1 MDISFINMTSLN
13 KIKKYFDTGFYNKA
27 IRYFSELDETNPS
40 PQVLNVVAACYFRLG
55 EYHKAD
61 IVLQQAEPS
70 LSDNPGYLS
79 LYAANSRLLANY
91 EKSRSLFIRA
101 LELDP
106 TSLSVKNN
114 YANLLIDEAELEE
127 AETILTDILKVDPH
141 YKDAISNLNR
151 VRYKIS
157 SLQDSSKDVSIP
169 TVVPQKGFSLVDPL
183 LLAFADEEV
192 DYARKRYKLKNEPDV
207 SRILDNLPGDN
218 VEKTNQDKL
227 AVARQSLS
235 EGNFKFCLQIC
246 NSISPSFVNAEI
258 YDIASDAYLNLRRFK
273 ESEICLLNSLVIG
286 GGTPKRYLNLVTF
299 SSMRSDFSLA
309 EYYLE
314 KAASLDPSH
323 PQLDAISKL
332 VKKQK
337 TNSTSHSPFSESWQ
351 EPDLKK

>member
-1 MDISFINMTSLN
+1 M
-13 KIKKYFDTGFYNKA
+13 
-27 IRYFSELDETNPS
+27 
-40 PQVLNVVAACYFRLG
+40 
-55 EYHKAD
+55 
-61 IVLQQAEPS
+61 
-70 LSDNPGYLS
+70 SDNPGYLS

-127 AETILTDILKVDPH
+127 AETILMDILKVDPH

-183 LLAFADEEV
+183 LLRLPMRRLNLQGSAINSKMSLMFHDF
-192 DYARKRYKLKNEPDV
+192 R
-207 SRILDNLPGDN
+207 NLPGDN

-323 PQLDAISKL
+323 PQLDAISSPI
-332 VKKQK
+332 KKQK
-337 TNSTSHSPFSESWQ
+337 ANSTSYSPFSKVGRSQ
-351 EPDLKK
+351 I

>member
-1 MDISFINMTSLN
+1 MSNQLSTLKCIIWTFLYQHDFP

-27 IRYFSELDETNPS
+27 ITYFSELDETNPS

-127 AETILTDILKVDPH
+127 AETILMDILKVDPH

-151 VRYKIS
+151 VRYK
-157 SLQDSSKDVSIP
+157 DF
-169 TVVPQKGFSLVDPL
+169 VV
-183 LLAFADEEV
+183 
-192 DYARKRYKLKNEPDV
+192 
-207 SRILDNLPGDN
+207 
-218 VEKTNQDKL
+218 T
-227 AVARQSLS
+227 
-235 EGNFKFCLQIC
+235 
-246 NSISPSFVNAEI
+246 
-258 YDIASDAYLNLRRFK
+258 RF
-273 ESEICLLNSLVIG
+273 
-286 GGTPKRYLNLVTF
+286 F
-299 SSMRSDFSLA
+299 
-309 EYYLE
+309 
-314 KAASLDPSH
+314 
-323 PQLDAISKL
+323 
-332 VKKQK
+332 
-337 TNSTSHSPFSESWQ
+337 
-351 EPDLKK
+351 